1 MAGPS
6 TVMAQAMV
14 NHLMRGATGAYTL
27 TGPWK
32 VKLWTTNPDF
42 DAGTGGTELTGSGYT
57 AGGQSITMTAAN
69 WNAAATDTN
78 GKKVT
83 NIAVPSWTASAADWS
98 GPITGASLMNA
109 SNALM
114 WGAALDN
121 ARTVG
126 NGDTFRLSAAAM
138 ALTLDK
144 VAAAGIGDFWKA
156 EILDHFTCTDR
167 AYTAPT
173 GATGAY
179 IALYTVAP
187 NFYTGAGG
195 TEVTTSGTN
204 YGRLAI
210 NMATAWD
217 TADASGI
224 VDNTAEIAF
233 PASTGTWGT
242 VVAAALVKESA
253 GAITEFYCGKGFT
266 GVALTAGDTFK
277 IAAGDWDVQIL

>member
-6 TVMAQAMV
+6 TLMAQAMV

-27 TGPWK
+27 SSPWK
-32 VKLWTTNPDF
+32 VKLWTSNPDF
-42 DAGTGGTELTGSGYT
+42 DAGTGGTELTGTGYT

-78 GKKVT
+78 GKMVS
-83 NIAVPSWTASAADWS
+83 NIAVPSWTATVADWS
-98 GPITGASLMNA
+98 APITGASLMNG

-138 ALTLDK
+138 KLTLDK
-144 VAAAGIGDFWKA
+144 VAAAGISDFWKA
-156 EILDHFTCTDR
+156 EILDHFCATDR

-179 IALYTVAP
+179 IALYTSAP

-195 TEVTTSGTN
+195 TEVTVAN
-204 YGRLAI
+204 AYARLAV
-210 NMATAWD
+210 NMASIWD

-224 VDNTAEIAF
+224 VDNTADITF
-233 PASTGTWGT
+233 SQASGSWGT
-242 VVAAALVKESA
+242 VVAAALVKESS
-253 GAITEFYCGKGFT
+253 GAPTEFYAGKSFT
-266 GVALTAGDTFK
+266 GQAIGNGDTFK